1 MAETKK
7 HFQVDTKWWLA
18 VAVVSLLAAG
28 AGFALGL
35 WMGS

>member
-7 HFQVDTKWWLA
+7 PVVDVRWWTT
-18 VAVVSLLAAG
+18 VAVVSLLALG

-35 WMGS
+35 WLGS